1 MLEED
6 SLRSPTRQARKATK
20 ARLGVEGYSR
30 FGNADFKKAGRRQI
44 AAALS
49 SNRASRHVAAPS
61 LRHYA
66 ALSFVVAGIA
76 QGRRAQGGHV
86 SSEW

>member
-1 MLEED
+1 
-6 SLRSPTRQARKATK
+6 
-20 ARLGVEGYSR
+20 
-30 FGNADFKKAGRRQI
+30 
-44 AAALS
+44 
-49 SNRASRHVAAPS
+49 VAAPS